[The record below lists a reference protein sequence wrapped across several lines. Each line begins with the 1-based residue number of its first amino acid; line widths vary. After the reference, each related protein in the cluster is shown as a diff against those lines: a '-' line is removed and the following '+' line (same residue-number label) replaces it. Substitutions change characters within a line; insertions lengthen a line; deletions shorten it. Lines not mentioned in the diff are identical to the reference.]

1 MHIFIRVVIDEGLQD
16 SKSRVE
22 REIEIEVTPD
32 AEPADGLGQMTTSLL
47 DALIAE
53 HLDLVE

>member
-1 MHIFIRVVIDEGLQD
+1 MRIYIRVVVDDGPED
-16 SKSRVE
+16 SKTRVE
-22 REIEIEVTPD
+22 RDLAIHVTPD